1 MHKKVLTQNSAKT
14 CQNEMATMIP
24 SFLKWE
30 TCYYENRNPKNVIQE
45 PKYFKM
51 GFGLLNKNV

>member
-30 TCYYENRNPKNVIQE
+30 TCYYENRNPKE
-45 PKYFKM
+45 SKYFKM